1 VLRNREARSWIR
13 RPLLARSGRPTVP
26 GSQGSTAAVQGDVP
40 VSSST
45 LSMFDIHGVAL
56 SVATQDQQ
64 IRAAVQRRLQ
74 HFESSGDHS
83 PQLRFEVAQVREHD
97 LPAPAASARSVYES
111 PLGDV
116 LYSED
121 SDQLFMNA
129 GTDVR
134 VLLDGATGWVRAS
147 VRGVLKPH
155 VWLLTHPLFTV
166 PLIELMKRRGRFS
179 LHAAGV
185 AVDGCG
191 LLLAG
196 TSGSGKSTLSLALLR
211 AGFDFLGD
219 DMLFVETAPDGVQV
233 LAFPDEIDLTEST
246 ARFFPELAWIP
257 DAPRAAG
264 WPKWS
269 FSAAQLYPTKSV
281 MTCRARVLVFPRVA
295 SSERSTLEPLPAQDA
310 LIELAPN
317 VLLTERRSAAAH
329 FAVLAELVRSC
340 ACYRLN
346 TGRDFDDVARMLR
359 RLLP

>member
-1 VLRNREARSWIR
+1 L
-13 RPLLARSGRPTVP
+13 
-26 GSQGSTAAVQGDVP
+26 
-40 VSSST
+40 T
-45 LSMFDIHGVAL
+45 LSTFDLHGVAL

-74 HFESSGDHS
+74 YFESSGDQ
-83 PQLRFEVAQVREHD
+83 PAQLRFEFAHVQAHN

-111 PLGDV
+111 ALGDV
-116 LYSED
+116 LYTEV

-134 VLLDGATGWVRAS
+134 LHLDGAAGLVRVS
-147 VRGVLKPH
+147 VRGAIDQH
-155 VWLLTHPLFTV
+155 VWLLTHPLFTL
-166 PLIELMKRRGRFS
+166 PLIELMKRYGRFS

-185 AVDGCG
+185 AVEGYG

-196 TSGSGKSTLSLALLR
+196 SSGSGKSTLSLALLR

-219 DMLFVETAPDGVQV
+219 DMLFLEAAPGSVQV

-246 ARFFPELAWIP
+246 ARFFPELAWVP
-257 DAPRAAG
+257 DAPRAMG

-269 FSAAQLYPTKSV
+269 FGAAQLYPTKFA
-281 MTCRARVLVFPRVA
+281 MTCRAKVLVFPRVVP
-295 SSERSTLEPLPAQDA
+295 SGRSTLEPLPAQEA

-317 VLLTERRSAAAH
+317 VLLTEKQSAAAH

-340 ACYRLN
+340 VCYRLT

-359 RLLP
+359 RLLLA